1 VRRAI
6 DIHEGE
12 RLDEAA
18 FKALVLQAVALNGS
32 VKSKP
37 PKKAKS

>member
-6 DIHEGE
+6 DIREGE
-12 RLDEAA
+12 EVEASA
-18 FKALVLQAVALNGS
+18 FKALVLQAVDLNSS

-37 PKKAKS
+37 SKRTRS